1 MQTQKHPRAK
11 KRTSIGSVLRYTSF
25 FFLIFFLSG
34 APSGA
39 FELRYTSFFFLFF
52 FLSEAYKLFFLSGA
66 LSGAFELR
74 YTSFFF
80 PFFPL
85 SGAFEGRKKGQ
96 TCSEDTCT
104 AAHQSQ
110 HNTKAPD

>member
-1 MQTQKHPRAK
+1 
-11 KRTSIGSVLRYTSF
+11 VLRYTSF

-80 PFFPL
+80 SFFAL
-85 SGAFEGRKKGQ
+85 SGAFEGKKKDKHVVRTHVQ
-96 TCSEDTCT
+96 
-104 AAHQSQ
+104 Q
-110 HNTKAPD
+110 HTNHSTTQKHLIRLD